1 MNIQNP
7 RKNNIL
13 EEIEEVQI
21 DQMQQNQPNQINS
34 FVRPK
39 MGSNSMSARASM
51 IMQQSRKINSSKKR
65 NINEF
70 MGQSL
75 LDVEKVMNNS
85 QTFHSIPD
93 DHIGQINEAA
103 EINQALDLKYGG
115 E

>member
-1 MNIQNP
+1 
-7 RKNNIL
+7 
-13 EEIEEVQI
+13 
-21 DQMQQNQPNQINS
+21 
-34 FVRPK
+34 
-39 MGSNSMSARASM
+39 M

-93 DHIGQINEAA
+93 DHIGQINEGA
-103 EINQALDLKYGG
+103 EIN
-115 E
+115 